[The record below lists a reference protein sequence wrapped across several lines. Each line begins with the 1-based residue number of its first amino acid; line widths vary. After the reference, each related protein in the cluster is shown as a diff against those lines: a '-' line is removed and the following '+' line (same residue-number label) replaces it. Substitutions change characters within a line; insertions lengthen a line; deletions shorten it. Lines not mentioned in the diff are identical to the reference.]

1 MKTRDEFKEAIK
13 NFTEFLDLTDA
24 IVSCD
29 TCSDWHNIN
38 DVPFVCQTAE
48 LLDLTDA
55 IISCDICGDCHNI
68 NEVPFVCQ
76 TGDGV

>member
-1 MKTRDEFKEAIK
+1 MITRDEFKAAIN
-13 NFTEFLDLTDA
+13 NF
-24 IVSCD
+24 
-29 TCSDWHNIN
+29 
-38 DVPFVCQTAE
+38 AE